1 MTSFEGF
8 GLHKTLDQSLASMG
22 FDTPTPIQK
31 NAIPLALE
39 GKDVLGSAQTGTG
52 KTAAF
57 AIPLVNKILNS
68 DDSMALVLTPTRE
81 LARQV
86 IDTVHQLLGQKSPV
100 KTAFIIGGESI
111 GKQLDKLRQK
121 PRIIVGTPGRVNDHL
136 RRKSLKLETADMLV
150 LDETDRMLDM
160 GFGVQLDAIIEYMP
174 HERQTLMFS
183 ATVPAEIERLSKKYL
198 KNPER
203 IEMGEANQ
211 TAENVTHDFM
221 RIDDA
226 AKYDELRVQLECRQ
240 GSVIIFM
247 KTKYSTEKLVKK
259 LANDGYTAD
268 ALHGD
273 LKQSR
278 RDRVLKN
285 FRNNKYRVLV
295 ATDVAA
301 RGLDVPHIEH
311 VINYNLPQV
320 AEDYIH
326 RVGRTARAGATGSAL
341 SFVSPQ
347 EQRLWRAIEIML
359 NPDMKK
365 SHFDNDNG
373 PKKKGRGKGKGKS
386 GGNPYVKTK
395 GGKNQRFH
403 RKNKDE
409 NSNAAGEGKG
419 EFKPKSRRTKNFQ
432 DKPRTDKPKS
442 SSDQQDKPKSFSKGY
457 KGKGGNT
464 SFVKKKEGFKKSG
477 KPAQGN
483 FKGRGKPSGKSGG
496 KPQGQ
501 KSGFKKTHK
510 AG

>member
-221 RIDDA
+221 RIDDV

-301 RGLDVPHIEH
+301 RGLDIPAVDWIIQFDPPDE
-311 VINYNLPQV
+311 PK
-320 AEDYIH
+320 EYIH
-326 RVGRTARAGATGSAL
+326 RVGRTARGAGT
-341 SFVSPQ
+341 
-347 EQRLWRAIEIML
+347 
-359 NPDMKK
+359 
-365 SHFDNDNG
+365 
-373 PKKKGRGKGKGKS
+373 KGRALLFLI
-386 GGNPYVKTK
+386 P
-395 GGKNQRFH
+395 
-403 RKNKDE
+403 E
-409 NSNAAGEGKG
+409 EL
-419 EFKPKSRRTKNFQ
+419 
-432 DKPRTDKPKS
+432 
-442 SSDQQDKPKSFSKGY
+442 
-457 KGKGGNT
+457 
-464 SFVKKKEGFKKSG
+464 GF
-477 KPAQGN
+477 
-483 FKGRGKPSGKSGG
+483 
-496 KPQGQ
+496 
-501 KSGFKKTHK
+501 
-510 AG
+510 